1 MAAQVIIR
9 EYADLAV
16 TYGKVVQ
23 APAEPGLADQTI
35 ATIVTTSVASAA
47 FGANTRV
54 IAISTPAAEAVTCAF
69 SATPG
74 ATPTASATTFL
85 LPGNSVF
92 FFGVRPGDKVALFEL
107 A

>member
-9 EYADLAV
+9 EYADVAV

-23 APAEPGLADQTI
+23 APAEPGLVDQTI
-35 ATIVTTSVASAA
+35 TTIVTTSVPSAA
-47 FGANTRV
+47 FGANTRM
-54 IAISTPAAEAVTCAF
+54 IALSTPAAEGVTCAF

-85 LPGNSVF
+85 LPANSLLF
-92 FFGVRPGDKVALFEL
+92 FSVRPGDKVALFEL